1 MGLQV
6 ALEYSKKYTSDL
18 CRVCTLDKNRGKGG
32 AIRMG
37 VMKSRGK
44 LILFADADG
53 ASKFSDCEKLESAI
67 KKTSDDFEVSI
78 FILISCLFITLLK
91 FSIYFCRKRT
101 LSRVGPED
109 TWRKSLWPR

>member
-1 MGLQV
+1 M

-18 CRVCTLDKNRGKGG
+18 IRVCTLETNRGKGG

-53 ASKFSDCEKLESAI
+53 ASKFSDFEKLESAI
-67 KKTSDDFEVSI
+67 KKSTENFEVNGT
-78 FILISCLFITLLK
+78 LI
-91 FSIYFCRKRT
+91 YN
-101 LSRVGPED
+101 V
-109 TWRKSLWPR
+109 